1 MEHIHVRGLEKVF
14 RLSLRS
20 SGFWGAVSGLFRR
33 ERREV
38 RALDGIDLEIERGE
52 LVGYIGPN
60 GAGKSTTVKILS
72 GILTPTGGEV
82 RVDGRVP
89 WKDRVAH
96 VSRIGVVFGQ
106 RTQLWWDLP
115 VEESFDLVREIYR
128 VPVAKFRNTFEEL
141 ESLLGLAP
149 LLRTPVRQLSL
160 GQRMRCDLAAA
171 LLHQP
176 DILFLDEPTIGLDA
190 VAKLAVRDFVTHINR
205 DRHTTV
211 LLTTHDMDDIEALCS
226 RVVLLNQGRILFDGP
241 TGGLRALYG
250 RERQIVV
257 DVEDGGATPQCHGA
271 ELHSWDGRRA
281 VLRYDPTVI
290 RADEVVAELSRSTR
304 IHDLTVENVP
314 IEHIVADIYR
324 EGAV

>member
-1 MEHIHVRGLEKVF
+1 VF

-20 SGFWGAVSGLFRR
+20 SGFWGAVSGLFHRQ
-33 ERREV
+33 RREV
-38 RALDGIDLEIERGE
+38 RALDGIDLDIERGE

-72 GILTPTGGEV
+72 GILTPSAGEV

-89 WKDRVAH
+89 WRDRVAH
-96 VSRIGVVFGQ
+96 VSRVGVVFGQ

-115 VEESFDLVREIYR
+115 VQESFDLVREIYR
-128 VPVAKFRNTFEEL
+128 VPIGEYRSAFEEL
-141 ESLLGLAP
+141 EPLLGLTP
-149 LLRTPVRQLSL
+149 LLQTPVRQLSL

-171 LLHQP
+171 LLHRP

-190 VAKLAVRDFVTHINR
+190 VAKLAVREFVSRINR
-205 DRHTTV
+205 ERRTTV

-250 RERQIVV
+250 SERQIVV
-257 DVEDGGATPQCHGA
+257 EVEDGGAKPRCRGA

-281 VLRYDPTVI
+281 VLRYDPSQT
-290 RADEVVAELSRSTR
+290 RADELVAELSRSTR

-314 IEHIVADIYR
+314 IERIVADIYR
-324 EGAV
+324 EGTV